1 MNLGDDKSKLLVAKE
16 YVKSVY
22 KNDISRIDGVKRNQK
37 LAHLI
42 MKSYARN
49 ISTLAKTTSILA
61 DVTAA
66 DDVECTRPTLESYVE
81 ALEKLFVIQDI
92 EAWCPS
98 IRGRMLD
105 YLFEFADD
113 ERILL
118 MYKKVCRRF
127 VYDYPETISYYIME
141 YRKEYDRESLIGTE
155 YEYLLH
161 EDDELFDKE
170 HKTKQ

>member
-1 MNLGDDKSKLLVAKE
+1 M
-16 YVKSVY
+16 
-22 KNDISRIDGVKRNQK
+22 NDISKDKDYQEFFAGIKV
-37 LAHLI
+37 
-42 MKSYARN
+42 
-49 ISTLAKTTSILA
+49 LAKGLMQIRERA
-61 DVTAA
+61 AIEYAPIVEEFCARKHATANEV
-66 DDVECTRPTLESYVE
+66 D
-81 ALEKLFVIQDI
+81 
-92 EAWCPS
+92 
-98 IRGRMLD
+98 RMLD

-127 VYDYPETISYYIME
+127 VYDYPEN
-141 YRKEYDRESLIGTE
+141 DRESLIGTE